1 MDDVKKMLEKKQK
14 KKKASTK
21 LDEID
26 ATLQEYYANLPS
38 PKLKDTLPY
47 RISMWF
53 FAFAIGLPAFLKS
66 VMLSKKGGDAQDD
79 EDSEEAEMRRAEEEY
94 QRRKAQKQQEAKRL
108 AKELNPTRL
117 EQSDNAAPVVSYSMS
132 RPQTSTADSSAEQ
145 NAQTLESNSSKEWTD
160 KQKTD
165 LIKVIN
171 FRFCEV
177 KHQFYSLYRKL

>member
-53 FAFAIGLPAFLKS
+53 FAFAIGLPAFLKN
-66 VMLSKKGGDAQDD
+66 VMLSKKGGEAQDD

-108 AKELNPTRL
+108 AKELNPTKL
-117 EQSDNAAPVVSYSMS
+117 EQSDAAPVISYSMS
-132 RPQTSTADSSAEQ
+132 RPQTSTADSTEQ
-145 NAQTLESNSSKEWTD
+145 NEQTLESNSSKEWTD

-171 FRFCEV
+171 FRF
-177 KHQFYSLYRKL
+177 L